1 MREIAPAVQIV
12 GYKKT
17 GKTTLVCR
25 LAERYAAMGLRVGTV
40 KHDGH
45 DFEPDVPGTDS
56 WRHRRSG
63 ASLTAVVSDRRTA
76 WFEERPTELDDLL
89 SGMVGRVD
97 LAIVEGWKREKHPKL
112 LLVQSEEQLLLLDE
126 LSDVVAAA
134 SWDASL
140 RVRIERERGVPTFDF
155 DDTERIAN
163 FLLNFAKP

>member
-1 MREIAPAVQIV
+1 MGNFAPAVQIV

-56 WRHRRSG
+56 WRHRRAG
-63 ASLTAVVSDRRTA
+63 AAVTAVVSDKRTA
-76 WFEERPTELDDLL
+76 WFEERPTRLDELL
-89 SGMVGRVD
+89 SGMTGRID
-97 LAIVEGWKREKHPKL
+97 LAIVEGWKREKYPKVA
-112 LLVQSEEQLLLLDE
+112 LVQTEEQLPLLVE
-126 LSDVVAAA
+126 LNGVVAVA
-134 SWDASL
+134 SWEASL
-140 RVRIERERGVPTFDF
+140 RARLERETGWPTFEF

-163 FLLNFAKP
+163 FLLSYAKL